1 MPSLYSAA
9 EQDTEQGSVEL
20 IKSTAPIN
28 QLIMYNLGIK

>member
-9 EQDTEQGSVEL
+9 EQGTEHEQGSVEL

-28 QLIMYNLGIK
+28 QLIV